1 MLNQEVKNKL
11 YINSMQFRETNRKMK
26 GVYYG

>member
-11 YINSMQFRETNRKMK
+11 YINLMQFREANRKMK